1 MCACVCV
8 CVLAVV
14 TGARSHR
21 RHADLRTTGRSVRV
35 RAACVLGGMCNYY
48 YYYFNHNDNLYG
60 AQVQPVIWVRVC
72 GFAQLI

>member
-1 MCACVCV
+1 MCVCV

-21 RHADLRTTGRSVRV
+21 RHADLRTTGRSVRVRV